1 MRRGFTLIELLVVIS
16 IIALLIAILLPAL
29 GAARRA
35 ARQMQNSTQNRGI
48 HQAFVTWS
56 ADNKNY
62 FPGFKGGSVTRDDSI
77 FNFRDVRQTIPAYGN
92 AGPADGA
99 HTVVRLALCVASD
112 FITPEYLI
120 SPSEVNADIQPWD
133 GDALMNNSKI
143 FSYALPQVVNS
154 AASPP
159 ANLSSEIGRIKEN
172 SATLNSQAVMISDRL
187 VAGTNADPTTHES
200 LWSNGDPGQWGGS
213 ITWNDNHTEF
223 VQTSVLD
230 ETKYA
235 DKTNTDDNLFANT
248 GEPGNDNAY
257 NAKQQA
263 WQATQAVI
271 P

>member
-29 GAARRA
+29 GAARRV

-56 ADNKNY
+56 ADNKEY
-62 FPGFKGGSVTRDDSI
+62 FPGFKGNSVFRDDTI
-77 FNFRDVRQTIPAYGN
+77 FNFRDVRRTIPAYGN

-120 SPSEVNADIQPWD
+120 SPSEVNEEIRPWD
-133 GDALMNNSKI
+133 GNALMNNSKI
-143 FSYALPQVVNS
+143 FSYALPQVVTS
-154 AASPP
+154 AGSPP
-159 ANLSSEIGRIKEN
+159 ANLSAEIGRIKEN

-187 VAGTNADPTTHES
+187 VAGANGDPNTHES
-200 LWSNGDPGQWGGS
+200 LWSNGEPGKWGGS
-213 ITWNDNHTEF
+213 VTWNDNHTEF
-223 VQTSVLD
+223 LQSSVME

-235 DKTNTDDNLFANT
+235 TKSNTDDNLFANT
-248 GEPGNDNAY
+248 
-257 NAKQQA
+257 
-263 WQATQAVI
+263 
-271 P
+271 

>member
-29 GAARRA
+29 GAARRT
-35 ARQMQNSTQNRGI
+35 ARQIQNSTQNRGI

-56 ADNKNY
+56 ADNKNF
-62 FPGFKGGSVTRDDSI
+62 FPGIKGNSAIRDNSI
-77 FNFRDVRQTIPAYGN
+77 FSFRDVRRTIPNYGN

-112 FITPEYLI
+112 YVTAEYLI
-120 SPSEVNADIQPWD
+120 SPEEVNPDIQPWD
-133 GDALMNNSKI
+133 GDVLMNNSKI
-143 FSYALPQVVNS
+143 FSYALPQVVTS
-154 AASPP
+154 ATSPP
-159 ANLSSEIGRIKEN
+159 ANLSTELGRIRECA
-172 SATLNSQAVMISDRL
+172 ATLNSQAIMISDRL

-200 LWSNGDPGQWGGS
+200 LWSNGDAGNWGGS
-213 ITWNDNHTEF
+213 VTWNDNHTEF
-223 VQTSVLD
+223 VQSSVLD
-230 ETKYA
+230 ETEYDGRA
-235 DKTNTDDNLFANT
+235 NTNDNLFANF
-248 GEPGNDNAY
+248 GEPGNDPAY